1 MLLNLVIYNH
11 KEQGTATKK
20 GKVKNMKNV
29 VRTFNLSGKFMYEE
43 HFPTPE
49 KAYEG
54 YVDIIENMKRNLPKG
69 FGVTVVRF
77 DDEMVMSSDT
87 VIGTI

>member
-1 MLLNLVIYNH
+1 MTNH
-11 KEQGTATKK
+11 
-20 GKVKNMKNV
+20 V
-29 VRTFNLSGKFMYEE
+29 VRTFNLSGKFMSEE
-43 HFPTPE
+43 HFASAD

-54 YVDIIENMKRNLPKG
+54 YVDIIDNAKRNLPKG

-77 DDEMVMSSDT
+77 NDEMVMTCET

>member
-1 MLLNLVIYNH
+1 M
-11 KEQGTATKK
+11 
-20 GKVKNMKNV
+20 NMKNV

-77 DDEMVMSSDT
+77 SDEKAMTSET

>member
-1 MLLNLVIYNH
+1 
-11 KEQGTATKK
+11 
-20 GKVKNMKNV
+20 MKHV

-43 HFPTPE
+43 HFATAQ

-54 YVDIIENMKRNLPKG
+54 YVDIIENAKRNLPSG
-69 FGVTVVRF
+69 FGITVVRF
-77 DDEMVMSSDT
+77 NDGMAMTSET

>member
-1 MLLNLVIYNH
+1 MFLNLVIYNH
-11 KEQGTATKK
+11 KERGQPQRKEG
-20 GKVKNMKNV
+20 KNMKNV

-43 HFPTPE
+43 HFSTPE

-77 DDEMVMSSDT
+77 SDETPMTSET

>member
-1 MLLNLVIYNH
+1 
-11 KEQGTATKK
+11 
-20 GKVKNMKNV
+20 
-29 VRTFNLSGKFMYEE
+29 MYEE
-43 HFPTPE
+43 HFATAE

-77 DDEMVMSSDT
+77 SDGKAMTSET

>member
-1 MLLNLVIYNH
+1 
-11 KEQGTATKK
+11 
-20 GKVKNMKNV
+20 MKNV

-43 HFPTPE
+43 HFSTPE
-49 KAYEG
+49 KAYKG

-77 DDEMVMSSDT
+77 SDEMVMTTET

>member
-1 MLLNLVIYNH
+1 
-11 KEQGTATKK
+11 
-20 GKVKNMKNV
+20 MKNV
-29 VRTFNLSGKFMYEE
+29 VRTYNLSGKFMYEE

-77 DDEMVMSSDT
+77 RDGIAMTSET